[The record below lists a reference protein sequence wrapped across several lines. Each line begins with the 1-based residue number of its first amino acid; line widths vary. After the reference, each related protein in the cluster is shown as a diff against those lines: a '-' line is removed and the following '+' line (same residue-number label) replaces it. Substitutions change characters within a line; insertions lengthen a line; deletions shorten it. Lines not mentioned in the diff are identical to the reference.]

1 MVWRPT
7 VMLLLENLALLLCLR
22 SPQFTSDNDACWS
35 YVRPRF
41 ARYSPPPPTSQTIL
55 NIETA

>member
-35 YVRPRF
+35 YVHPRF
-41 ARYSPPPPTSQTIL
+41 APATSSPP
-55 NIETA
+55 NISDFIKY